1 MSMIINSITDVITN
15 SSTSVFVVHRESDID
30 SIKELVN
37 AILSINGNYTFD
49 DLFEISLELDM
60 YTIERYL
67 DDLSEEFNDLKNDN
81 NWDKILESYSKE
93 KLSKLTDELWELID
107 NDYYWKGSPYEYIKV
122 TAKNSEHKHIANLIS
137 SIDNIFDI
145 DYNSDY

>member
-1 MSMIINSITDVITN
+1 MLIINSITDVITN
-15 SSTSVFVVHRESDID
+15 SSTSVFVVHKESDID

-37 AILSINGNYTFD
+37 AVLSINGNYTFD
-49 DLFEISLELDM
+49 DLFEISLELDQ

-67 DDLSEEFNDLKNDN
+67 DDLSEEFGDLKNDN
-81 NWDKILESYSKE
+81 DWDKILGSYSKE

-122 TAKNSEHKHIANLIS
+122 IAKNSEHKHVADLIS
-137 SIDNIFDI
+137 RIDTIFDI

>member
-1 MSMIINSITDVITN
+1 MLIINSITDVITN
-15 SSTSVFVVHRESDID
+15 SSTSVFVVHKESDIN

-37 AILSINGNYTFD
+37 AVLSINGNCTFD
-49 DLFEISLELDM
+49 DLFEISLELDQ

-81 NWDKILESYSKE
+81 DWDKILGSYSKE

-122 TAKNSEHKHIANLIS
+122 IAKNSEHKHVADLIS
-137 SIDNIFDI
+137 RIDTIFDI

>member
-1 MSMIINSITDVITN
+1 MLIINSITDAITN
-15 SSTSVFVVHRESDID
+15 SSTSVFVVHKESDID

-37 AILSINGNYTFD
+37 AVLSINGNYTFD
-49 DLFEISLELDM
+49 DLFEISLELDP

-67 DDLSEEFNDLKNDN
+67 DDLSEEFDDLKNDTD
-81 NWDKILESYSKE
+81 WDKILESYSKE

-107 NDYYWKGSPYEYIKV
+107 NDWYWKGSPYEYIKV
-122 TAKNSEHKHIANLIS
+122 IAKNSEHKHIADLIS
-137 SIDNIFDI
+137 RIDTIFDI

>member
-1 MSMIINSITDVITN
+1 MLIINSITDVITN
-15 SSTSVFVVHRESDID
+15 SSTSVFVVHKESDID

-37 AILSINGNYTFD
+37 AVLSITGNYTFD
-49 DLFEISLELDM
+49 DLFEISLELDQ

-67 DDLSEEFNDLKNDN
+67 DDLSEEFDDLKNDN
-81 NWDKILESYSKE
+81 NWDKILGSYSKE

-122 TAKNSEHKHIANLIS
+122 IAKNSEHKHVADLIS
-137 SIDNIFDI
+137 RIDTIFDI

>member
-1 MSMIINSITDVITN
+1 MLIINSITDVITN
-15 SSTSVFVVHRESDID
+15 SSTSVFVVHKESDID

-49 DLFEISLELDM
+49 DLFEISLELDP

-67 DDLSEEFNDLKNDN
+67 DDLSEEFDDLKNVSD
-81 NWDKILESYSKE
+81 WDKILESYSKE

-107 NDYYWKGSPYEYIKV
+107 NDYYWSGSPYEYIKV
-122 TAKNSEHKHIANLIS
+122 IAKNSEHKHVADLIS
-137 SIDNIFDI
+137 KIDNIFDI
-145 DYNSDY
+145 DCNTDW